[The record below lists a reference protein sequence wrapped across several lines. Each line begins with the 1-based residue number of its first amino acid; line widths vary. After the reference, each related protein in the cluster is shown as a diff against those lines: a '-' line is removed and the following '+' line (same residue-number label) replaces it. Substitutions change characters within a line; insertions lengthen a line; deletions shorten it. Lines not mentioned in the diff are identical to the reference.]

1 MKCHSQSAFGS
12 TLIGC
17 PATAGTA
24 KIGFDP
30 IWNGKA
36 IAAGTAAAAVTAQRN
51 SYGANGILTEF
62 SLRQRQNGNG
72 SMATEGWKPA
82 ITYWIWSGGGDVTLR
97 HN

>member
-30 IWNGKA
+30 VWNGTT
-36 IAAGTAAAAVTAQRN
+36 IAAGTATAAVTAQGNFLRMQRN
-51 SYGANGILTEF
+51 SNGANGILTEF
-62 SLRQRQNGNG
+62 SLRQRQHGNG
-72 SMATEGWKPA
+72 RLET
-82 ITYWIWSGGGDVTLR
+82 R
-97 HN
+97 R